1 MYGLGKRY
9 DKLVN
14 RYSKLNMIE
23 KYLSNKVDFNY
34 KFLNIFRFILVEVMN
49 IFYKKERKCLLL
61 IINKFFN

>member
-14 RYSKLNMIE
+14 WYSKLNMIE
-23 KYLSNKVDFNY
+23 KYLRNKVDFNY
-34 KFLNIFRFILVEVMN
+34 KFLVIFRFILVEVMN
-49 IFYKKERKCLLL
+49 IFNKKERKCLLL

>member
-14 RYSKLNMIE
+14 RYSELNMIE

-34 KFLNIFRFILVEVMN
+34 KFLDIFRFILVEMMN
-49 IFYKKERKCLLL
+49 IFNKKERKCLLW

>member
-14 RYSKLNMIE
+14 WYSKLNMIE

-49 IFYKKERKCLLL
+49 IFNKKERKCLLL